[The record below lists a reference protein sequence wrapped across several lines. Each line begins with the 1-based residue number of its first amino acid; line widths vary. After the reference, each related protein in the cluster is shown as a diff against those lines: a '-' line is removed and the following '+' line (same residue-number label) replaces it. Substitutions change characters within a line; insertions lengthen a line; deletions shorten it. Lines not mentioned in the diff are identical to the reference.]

1 MKGNRTNK
9 PPNRIDLAEALRLRL
24 QRGLTYQEIA
34 DRLGCAKSTVY
45 TSINNVLKLV
55 DDPQANRAFAQNQVN
70 ILQGTERVLIRNILD
85 PEKLKKASVNNLAYT
100 FTQIHNAR
108 RLEAGMSTEQVD
120 IHIAYEQAREL
131 KRKAGERM
139 EAIKQR
145 LVELGV
151 KELPPS
157 AGDAGE

>member
-1 MKGNRTNK
+1 MRSNGLNK

-55 DDPQANRAFAQNQVN
+55 DDPQANRAFSENQVN
-70 ILQGTERVLIRNILD
+70 ILQGTERVLIGELLD
-85 PEKLKKASVNNLAYT
+85 HEKLKRASVNNLAYA

-120 IHIAYEQAREL
+120 VHVAYEQLCER
-131 KRKAGERM
+131 RRMNGEHIKT
-139 EAIKQR
+139 IKQR
-145 LVELGV
+145 LAELGV
-151 KELPPS
+151 TELPPAAS
-157 AGDAGE
+157 DEGE